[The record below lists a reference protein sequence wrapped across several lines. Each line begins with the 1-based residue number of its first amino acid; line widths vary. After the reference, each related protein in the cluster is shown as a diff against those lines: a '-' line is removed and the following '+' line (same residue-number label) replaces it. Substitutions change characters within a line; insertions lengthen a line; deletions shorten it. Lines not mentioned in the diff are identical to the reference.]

1 MMRLRK
7 VIIIVLIPVVVW
19 LITKY
24 ILRPSNARTL
34 KSHFAHRRI
43 AMIIAH
49 PDDEAMFFGPT
60 LNALRT
66 LASQTNPGS
75 PELPETNLRII
86 CLSTGNADNLGEIRT
101 GELRSSAAHFGI
113 PPSNVIIF
121 DDPRVQDQMGIKW
134 PTDAIASLV
143 GPYLMDVDVVI
154 TFDNGGVSGHGNHMS
169 INDFAREF
177 LIGQGES
184 SREVWVLKSTSILRK
199 YISFLDI
206 PYTYISNHFFHG
218 GSKSERSLVLVSD
231 VREYA
236 NTRDAMTKAHKS
248 QMRWFRWGWISLSRY
263 MVVNDLHLL

>member
-1 MMRLRK
+1 MMRFRK
-7 VIIIVLIPVVVW
+7 LIIIILIPVLAW

-24 ILRPSNARTL
+24 VLRPPNVRTL
-34 KSHFAHRRI
+34 SSHFAHKRI

-60 LNALRT
+60 LNALRQ
-66 LASQTNPGS
+66 LAIQTNLGS
-75 PELPETNLRII
+75 PALPETNLRIL
-86 CLSTGNADNLGEIRT
+86 CLSTGNADSLGETRT

-121 DDPRVQDQMGIKW
+121 DDPRVQDQMGVKW

-143 GPYLMDVDVVI
+143 GPHLTDVEVVI

-169 INDFAREF
+169 LNIFAREF
-177 LIGQGES
+177 LSGQGEIQ
-184 SREVWVLKSTSILRK
+184 REVWMLKSTSILRK
-199 YISFLDI
+199 YVSFLDI
-206 PYTYISNHFFHG
+206 PYTYVSNHMFNRN
-218 GSKSERSLVLVSD
+218 SKTERSLVLVSD

-236 NTRDAMTKAHKS
+236 NTRDAMTQAHKS